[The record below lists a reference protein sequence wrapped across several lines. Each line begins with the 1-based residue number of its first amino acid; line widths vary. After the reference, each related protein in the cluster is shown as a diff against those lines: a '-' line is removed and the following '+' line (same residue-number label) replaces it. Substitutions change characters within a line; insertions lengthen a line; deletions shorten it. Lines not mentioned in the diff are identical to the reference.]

1 MTKEIKFVK
10 LTKRQ
15 LQIVKMIAR
24 GMSSK
29 EIALQLGLSNRTVEV
44 HRYNILRKTN
54 SKNSITAIQKVLLS
68 NNVKATG
75 F

>member
-1 MTKEIKFVK
+1 MTKEVKLMK

-15 LQIVKMIAR
+15 LQIVKLIAK

-54 SKNSITAIQKVLLS
+54 SKNSIAAIQKVLL
-68 NNVKATG
+68 NPARPVALV
-75 F
+75 

>member
-1 MTKEIKFVK
+1 MTKEVKLMK

-15 LQIVKMIAR
+15 LQIVKLIAK

-29 EIALQLGLSNRTVEV
+29 EIAQQLGLSNRTVEV

-54 SKNSITAIQKVLLS
+54 SKNSIAAIQKVLL
-68 NNVKATG
+68 NPARPAALV
-75 F
+75 